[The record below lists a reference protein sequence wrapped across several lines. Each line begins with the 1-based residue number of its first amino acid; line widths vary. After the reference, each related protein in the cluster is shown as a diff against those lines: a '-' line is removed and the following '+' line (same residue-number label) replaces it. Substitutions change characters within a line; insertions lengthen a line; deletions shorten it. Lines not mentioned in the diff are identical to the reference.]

1 MSSFAFAPCMVAAIE
16 DGRWVLGIGDP
27 TPMGWATVAAYLLAS
42 ATCLLWARPPGPGRS
57 LPIVVATLMAMLA
70 INKQLDLQSLFTE
83 AARDLVKS
91 LGLHEDRRELQ
102 AIFIGAVVVAMA
114 SALGGLAWTQ
124 RRRWREVGLAL
135 LGLVLLSGFV
145 LVRSASFHNVDHGL
159 GEALGG
165 VKFNWILELGGIGM
179 VFGGA
184 IIGWLSRRPKSSRVE
199 LDVARQPRSAE
210 PRLEPPATASKS
222 ATSPKRA
229 TPLGGFVVRP
239 IQISTG
245 PRGQPRSADRP
256 ESPSGLAV

>member
-1 MSSFAFAPCMVAAIE
+1 MATTLVLAAIE
-16 DGRWVLGIGDP
+16 GGRWTPGIGDP
-27 TPMGWATVAAYLLAS
+27 SHMGWATVSAYVLAS
-42 ATCLLWARPPGPGRS
+42 AVCLLWARPPGPGRS
-57 LPIVVATLMAMLA
+57 LPIAVATLMAMLA

-83 AARDLVKS
+83 VARDLVKS

-102 AIFIGAVVVAMA
+102 VIFIGAVVVAMA

-179 VFGGA
+179 VFSGA
-184 IIGWLSRRPKSSRVE
+184 IIGWLSRRTKAAPVE
-199 LDVARQPRSAE
+199 LDLSSQSRSAGSQSE
-210 PRLEPPATASKS
+210 RSLPSASTTSHSMRTA
-222 ATSPKRA
+222 
-229 TPLGGFVVRP
+229 PLAGFVVRP
-239 IQISTG
+239 IRISNG
-245 PRGQPRSADRP
+245 PDARSRNAVRP
-256 ESPSGLAV
+256 LSPSRAAV